1 MNFVLMLLFLV
12 IWLLILWFGSVAL
25 QVTGMEQRKAR
36 FQALSAL
43 TGTGFTT
50 GEAESV
56 VNHPTRRRIV
66 SWLIVIGNTGVVLF
80 IIAVVLFIKAALTS
94 PSLPQIVII
103 VGVILFIGL
112 FIGLGAMDK
121 LSSKIVAGF
130 NRKGR
135 MKPDLAEGT
144 ELIHSTGDYVISR
157 LAVGMKAPAQGC
169 SIQDAGFW
177 GKGITILAIERGNLS
192 IPIPSSDAAVLPGD
206 HLLCY
211 GPTAAITAWDSSQT
225 QHVI

>member
-1 MNFVLMLLFLV
+1 MNFVLMLAFL
-12 IWLLILWFGSVAL
+12 ILWLLILWSGSIAL
-25 QVTGMEQRKAR
+25 QVTGMERRKAR
-36 FQALSAL
+36 FQALSAI

-80 IIAVVLFIKAALTS
+80 LIAVVLFIKSALES
-94 PSLPQIVII
+94 PSLRQIII
-103 VGVILFIGL
+103 ILGVILFIGL

-121 LSSKIVAGF
+121 LSSKIVAAI

-135 MKPDLAEGT
+135 VKPYLATGT

-169 SIQDAGFW
+169 SIQNAGFW

-192 IPIPSSDAAVLPGD
+192 IPLPNSDASVLPGD
-206 HLLCY
+206 YLLCY
-211 GPTAAITAWDSSQT
+211 GPAADINNLQ
-225 QHVI
+225 Q